1 MSDRVEL
8 AAGALRVEADLVCV
22 DGHLRSGHAVLIDAD
37 GRILAT
43 GPDERVP
50 SPAGVVRKRYPG
62 VLLPGA
68 VNAHS
73 HAFQVLLRGR
83 SDRAVDFRDWV
94 DNHMYPLAL
103 EIDEEEI
110 ALGSRLAFAE
120 MIRNGVTTVGE
131 FFYLHNA
138 PESDDCVPRG
148 NANALRVVREGL
160 DVGLRVHLL
169 RCLYDRAEREGQ
181 RRFHEPAGAAVEA
194 TRELDRELADFP
206 RASVS
211 IAPHSLH
218 GATADGIVAAAEWA
232 AEVDRPFQIHV
243 AEERHDVD
251 FARREHGDTPGR
263 VLADLGVVS
272 ERLCVVHGVW
282 LDAEEIAALGEAG
295 AKLAYNP
302 ISNMALGDGI
312 TDIEAMIRAG
322 VTVGL
327 GCDGPCANHQVNV
340 WQEMRFAEW
349 LQRVDKLRMKVV
361 QAAAEDLARG
371 PSYCFEMGTRNGGR
385 ILGLPVGEIA
395 PGNWADM
402 VVVDPLDLSLLP
414 HGGHDPET
422 LLNNVVHSMAIRGAV
437 RTVLVAGHEVLRDG
451 RLTGIDEKEL
461 AHRAAR
467 WTRRTGAGG

>member
-1 MSDRVEL
+1 MSERVEL
-8 AAGALRVEADLVCV
+8 PAGAQRVEADLVCL
-22 DGHLRSGHAVLIDAD
+22 DGRLRSGQAVLIDAD
-37 GRILAT
+37 GRVLAA
-43 GPDERVP
+43 GPDEDVP
-50 SPAGVVRKRYPG
+50 SPPGVVRKRYPG

-73 HAFQVLLRGR
+73 HAFQILLRGR
-83 SDRAVDFRDWV
+83 SDRAADFRDWV
-94 DNHMYPLAL
+94 DNYMYPLAL
-103 EIDEEEI
+103 GIDAEEI

-138 PESDDCVPRG
+138 PESEGCASRG

-160 DVGLRVHLL
+160 EVGIRVHLL
-169 RCLYDRAEREGQ
+169 RCLYDRAERRGQ
-181 RRFHEPAGAAVEA
+181 RRFHESAEEAVAA
-194 TRELDRELADFP
+194 TRQLERELADTDA
-206 RASVS
+206 ASVS

-218 GATADGIVAAAEWA
+218 GATAEGIVAAAEWA
-232 AEVDRPFQIHV
+232 ARVDRPFQIHL
-243 AEERHDVD
+243 AEERHDID
-251 FARREHGDTPGR
+251 YARERYGDTPGR
-263 VLADLGVVS
+263 VLQDLGVVS

-282 LDAEEIAALGEAG
+282 LDAEEIALLGEAG

-312 TDIEAMIRAG
+312 TDIESMIRAG

-349 LQRVDKLRMKVV
+349 LQRVDKLRMNVV
-361 QAAAEDLARG
+361 QAVAGHLTRG
-371 PSYCFEMGTRNGGR
+371 PNYCFEMGTRNGGEV
-385 ILGLPVGEIA
+385 LGLPVGEIA

-414 HGGHDPET
+414 HRGHDPET
-422 LLNNVVHSMAIRGAV
+422 LLNNVVHSMAVRGAV
-437 RTVLVAGHEVLRDG
+437 RTVLVAGQEVLSDG
-451 RLTGIDEKEL
+451 RLTGIDEEEL
-461 AHRAAR
+461 AHRTAR
-467 WTRRTGAGG
+467 WAIPA